1 MRIARCSGE
10 QFDPRLVRAFVALS
24 LGRMRMVV
32 GPLSWLAHAPVLA
45 RLPALPAL
53 GAAFGGTAV
62 LAAAAASGAASPQP
76 TVQVVSLRAPSHA
89 ASPAG
94 GSSPSVHSHV
104 RRGAPTVSKHHPRS
118 HAPTGTTKH
127 APSPVRPTTTTSPSA
142 TTTTSGSGSPVA
154 VDTAATTPA
163 ATTPAGTTPAPRPPA
178 VTSPKGPAPA
188 PPAAAPP
195 ASAPTTTTAPPAAS
209 APPPPPLQVNHA
221 PSFTTGPNQTILE
234 DAGPQSSS
242 WASSISAGPA
252 AESAQSVSFST
263 VADNTGLFA
272 VQPAVAPDGTL
283 TYTPALNANGA
294 ATITV
299 TAHDTGG
306 TANGGTDAS
315 APRTFTITIQ
325 SVNDAP
331 SFNAGA
337 NQTVVSLLGAQ
348 TVGGWATGISPG
360 PADEAGQSVSFVLT
374 VSNPALFSVQ
384 PAVAPNGT
392 LTYKPKA
399 LAIGTATVTIRA
411 VDDGGTANG
420 GQNTSIARTST
431 ISIV

>member
-1 MRIARCSGE
+1 MLRRAVRPASRAGVR
-10 QFDPRLVRAFVALS
+10 RLVARPDAD
-24 LGRMRMVV
+24 GRW
-32 GPLSWLAHAPVLA
+32 PSFLA
-45 RLPALPAL
+45 R
-53 GAAFGGTAV
+53 T
-62 LAAAAASGAASPQP
+62 
-76 TVQVVSLRAPSHA
+76 R
-89 ASPAG
+89 
-94 GSSPSVHSHV
+94 
-104 RRGAPTVSKHHPRS
+104 PR
-118 HAPTGTTKH
+118 
-127 APSPVRPTTTTSPSA
+127 
-142 TTTTSGSGSPVA
+142 
-154 VDTAATTPA
+154 
-163 ATTPAGTTPAPRPPA
+163 PRPPA
-178 VTSPKGPAPA
+178 GTPGARSSLRRHRSTGRSRRKRGSGPAADGAGGVASCPVSRSVTGRGIVALRSQPCSARRADREQASPSVSCSYGHDEARPEPGSPDHHHLAVRNDDDVRLGLSRRRGHGCNDTGCNNTSRHHPGAAPAGRDLAEGPAPA

-195 ASAPTTTTAPPAAS
+195 ASAPTTTTAPPPAS

-420 GQNTSIARTST
+420 GQNTSVARTFT